1 MGFPH
6 TLSGAAIF
14 LSLFICIREPSVCD
28 VVSIRK
34 REDPGNECLCVEAI
48 TRLACW
54 RIISTC
60 FLMAVNLQGRE
71 KSSSL
76 LTFFTVLSELC
87 RLLYFGDCPLSAS
100 VVLSQQYHDQ
110 VSFHFIL

>member
-1 MGFPH
+1 MQ
-6 TLSGAAIF
+6 SGYFAER
-14 LSLFICIREPSVCD
+14 IRRVLL
-28 VVSIRK
+28 SIRK
-34 REDPGNECLCVEAI
+34 REDPGNEYLSVDL
-48 TRLACW
+48 TCW